1 MAEYIAQDILE
12 EIRSRTDI
20 VAVISEYIPLKKSG
34 ANYKALCPFHNEKTP
49 SFMVSPAKQIYHC
62 FGCGEGGNV
71 FNFVMKYEHLDF
83 SEAAGKIAEKAGV
96 NIPRQFGADKKMQS
110 LFNQLYKINEAA
122 ADFFSGHLNESLD
135 ASHSR
140 DYLKERGFTQKTL
153 LDFKLGYAP
162 NNWTALYDYLRHKD
176 FSVEMIEKAGLIS
189 PKGGGGYCDRFRNRV
204 MFPIFNLYDKVIG
217 FGARAL
223 EEKQIPKYL
232 NSSDTPVFNKGK
244 NLYGLNLAKREII
257 SKDRAII
264 VEGYTDCIRCHE
276 NGFKEAVAPL
286 GTALTEWQIRALKRY
301 TKNVILIFDA
311 DQAGE
316 TASLRGLDLLISEG
330 IIPKIAVMPAGF
342 DPDKYLLEKGA
353 EEYEK
358 IVKNA
363 PDFFDYKVNLLRLKY
378 KAQDPEGKAGI
389 AAELLPTLA
398 RVDNA
403 VLKSAYVRKLA
414 DVLEVAGTDIL
425 SELKKIKNVNY
436 SYDKNE
442 IKKISQD
449 SRVDMAEKILFVLM
463 LEDNNLIK
471 EVRNALRPVDFE
483 SDGMRKIVE
492 LIFDFAE
499 KGKEIC
505 PSRLIDAM
513 GGNEAARLISSISVD
528 TPEITDA
535 AKNLNDCIRTIKRR
549 NIDKKIK
556 ELKAAQRKAQ
566 GEKISERTFKLTVEF
581 AQLVNERKKFARSVK

>member
-1 MAEYIAQDILE
+1 
-12 EIRSRTDI
+12 
-20 VAVISEYIPLKKSG
+20 
-34 ANYKALCPFHNEKTP
+34 
-49 SFMVSPAKQIYHC
+49 
-62 FGCGEGGNV
+62 
-71 FNFVMKYEHLDF
+71 
-83 SEAAGKIAEKAGV
+83 
-96 NIPRQFGADKKMQS
+96 
-110 LFNQLYKINEAA
+110 
-122 ADFFSGHLNESLD
+122 
-135 ASHSR
+135 
-140 DYLKERGFTQKTL
+140 
-153 LDFKLGYAP
+153 
-162 NNWTALYDYLRHKD
+162 
-176 FSVEMIEKAGLIS
+176 S
-189 PKGGGGYCDRFRNRV
+189 PKGAGRHCDRFRNRV

-223 EEKQIPKYL
+223 EEKQVPKYL

-257 SKDRAII
+257 SKDRVVV

-286 GTALTEWQIRALKRY
+286 GTALTEWQIRTLKRY

-316 TASLRGLDLLISEG
+316 TASLRGLDLLVSEG
-330 IIPKIAVMPAGF
+330 ITPKIAAMPAGF

-353 EEYEK
+353 EEFEK
-358 IVKNA
+358 IIKSA
-363 PDFFDYKVNLLRLKY
+363 PGFFDYKVSLLRSKY
-378 KAQDPEGKAGI
+378 KAQEPEGKARI

-414 DVLEVAGTDIL
+414 DILEVKGADVL
-425 SELKKIKNVNY
+425 SELKKIKSVNY

-442 IKKISQD
+442 VKKVSQGL
-449 SRVDMAEKILFVLM
+449 RVDMAEKILFVLM
-463 LEDNNLIK
+463 LEDNSLINV
-471 EVRNALRPVDFE
+471 VRNTLRPADFE
-483 SDGMRKIVE
+483 SSGMRKIVE
-492 LIFDFAE
+492 LIFNFDE
-499 KGKEIC
+499 KGKKIS

-513 GGNEAARLISSISVD
+513 GGNEAACLISSISVN

-535 AKNLNDCIRTIKRR
+535 SKNLNDCVKTIKRR

-566 GEKISERTFKLTVEF
+566 KEKIAERTFKLTVEF